1 GDPGEVSPARTPVV
15 VSRGGVA
22 AVGGGGAGVFGTAV
36 GGGAVVEPDRSDF
49 LGDKRSF
56 SMVKIAA
63 HRLAGEKRK
72 GWAVVNVVAEM
83 CEALVS
89 MLHHQLHEV
98 VQKALEPRRSVVRRR
113 DPGLGRLSR
122 GVRGQMSSDACDQTL
137 RTLAPALESLFDVAP
152 LSRVLDVDEGVG
164 GVLEANVIS
173 RATTISLCLRVR
185 LRLLTAGLLLL
196 RAAGGTA
203 EEAAAAAA
211 AAKEGGAGAGG
222 RSYGTRERRSSGTGG
237 GTAAGEDFPEE
248 ASRLSRQARIK
259 LLRRACGTLKELDVL
274 EEDLKARRGGGGK
287 RGPGA
292 AASLPGGAL
301 ETEGDRTLRAHIVET
316 CVSIMEEMTIPRAYM
331 MAGGHEEGEEWKR
344 ERETAVMAAEVERIV
359 REEKV

>member
-1 GDPGEVSPARTPVV
+1 
-15 VSRGGVA
+15 
-22 AVGGGGAGVFGTAV
+22 VFGTAGAGV
-36 GGGAVVEPDRSDF
+36 GAVAEPDRSDF

-152 LSRVLDVDEGVG
+152 LSR
-164 GVLEANVIS
+164 
-173 RATTISLCLRVR
+173 
-185 LRLLTAGLLLL
+185 
-196 RAAGGTA
+196 
-203 EEAAAAAA
+203 
-211 AAKEGGAGAGG
+211 
-222 RSYGTRERRSSGTGG
+222 
-237 GTAAGEDFPEE
+237 
-248 ASRLSRQARIK
+248 
-259 LLRRACGTLKELDVL
+259 
-274 EEDLKARRGGGGK
+274 
-287 RGPGA
+287 
-292 AASLPGGAL
+292 
-301 ETEGDRTLRAHIVET
+301 
-316 CVSIMEEMTIPRAYM
+316 
-331 MAGGHEEGEEWKR
+331 
-344 ERETAVMAAEVERIV
+344 
-359 REEKV
+359 